1 MPELHRF
8 ALDGDQ
14 GKNHPSSAPVA
25 RGSPLNVTRMSLE
38 LAILA
43 SGSLGNCSVI
53 RSPAGVLL
61 IDLGIGPRITA
72 RRLQGTGVNIADISA
87 ACLTHLDGD
96 HLRPTWTSTILRQR
110 IKIFCHAARRKE
122 LLRQFDPEPPLDHAE
137 RLVHTFRADPF
148 EPLPGLTLEPLHL
161 AHDRQGSHGFIID
174 GFGSRIGYATD
185 LGRVPPDLLDR
196 FANLDILALESNYD
210 PVMQE
215 TSDRPP
221 FLKRRIMGGAGHLS
235 NHQALAAVRAILDRA
250 QSCGHRLPAHIVLL
264 HRSRECNCPRLLR
277 KLFQHDKRIAKRLTL
292 AEQFERTHWL
302 RPRHVQPATGEQLL
316 LAWG

>member
-1 MPELHRF
+1 MP
-8 ALDGDQ
+8 
-14 GKNHPSSAPVA
+14 
-25 RGSPLNVTRMSLE
+25 LE
-38 LAILA
+38 LTILA
-43 SGSLGNCSVI
+43 SGSMGNCSVI

-72 RRLQGTGVNIADISA
+72 HRLQGTGVNVSDISA

-96 HLRPTWTSTILRQR
+96 HLRPTWSSTILRQQ
-110 IKIFCHAARRKE
+110 IKIFCHAARRKD
-122 LLRQFDPEPPLDHAE
+122 LLHQLDQTDPSISRPPATQSLGGFAP
-137 RLVHTFRADPF
+137 LLHTFRADPF
-148 EPLPGLTLEPLHL
+148 EPLPGLTIEPLHL
-161 AHDRQGSHGFIID
+161 AHDRQGSHGFIIE

-185 LGRVPPDLLDR
+185 LGRVPPALLDR
-196 FANLDILALESNYD
+196 FCNLDILALESNYD

-235 NHQALAAVRAILDRA
+235 NHQALAAVQAILDRA
-250 QSCGHRLPAHIVLL
+250 QSCGETLPAHIVLL

-277 KLFQHDKRIAKRLTL
+277 KLFHHDKRIAQRLTL
-292 AEQFERTHWL
+292 SEQFTRTQWL
-302 RPRHVQPATGEQLL
+302 RPRQVQPSTGEQLL